1 MDDSSYAFGSYVQ
14 ITAIKFEYEENPEFD
29 YLSEE
34 INEASEFLESI
45 IHIDDFTEDRIE
57 DLVKSPLLKSI
68 QIAEFLP
75 DDVNKKIDSILA
87 RRPDISLRFFGFLE
101 SDGFGVGLIH
111 QFPSLTRLEIDMN
124 FTEWKSVPDFSGLS
138 KLNLK
143 AIYISMIDYYNLD
156 FIKDLSDGIEEIG
169 VNAYMTSG
177 SVLFDCSWLL
187 KYESLKKLYLEGEV
201 GLNLNVVE
209 DMKNLYELSLTN
221 VPFSYDVLASCKS
234 LRVLTLC
241 DCSLE
246 GIDQI
251 SNLDQ
256 VEELSLIAIEGL
268 DNVSFING
276 MDSIKQLTL
285 AQMDSLLELPDF
297 YELSKLKKITLYNI
311 PIDIDT
317 VPSNIRS
324 ITTIENE

>member
-1 MDDSSYAFGSYVQ
+1 
-14 ITAIKFEYEENPEFD
+14 
-29 YLSEE
+29 
-34 INEASEFLESI
+34 
-45 IHIDDFTEDRIE
+45 
-57 DLVKSPLLKSI
+57 
-68 QIAEFLP
+68 
-75 DDVNKKIDSILA
+75 
-87 RRPDISLRFFGFLE
+87 
-101 SDGFGVGLIH
+101 
-111 QFPSLTRLEIDMN
+111 
-124 FTEWKSVPDFSGLS
+124 
-138 KLNLK
+138 
-143 AIYISMIDYYNLD
+143 
-156 FIKDLSDGIEEIG
+156 
-169 VNAYMTSG
+169 MTSG

>member
-34 INEASEFLESI
+34 VNEASEFLESI

-138 KLNLK
+138 K
-143 AIYISMIDYYNLD
+143 
-156 FIKDLSDGIEEIG
+156 
-169 VNAYMTSG
+169 
-177 SVLFDCSWLL
+177 
-187 KYESLKKLYLEGEV
+187 
-201 GLNLNVVE
+201 
-209 DMKNLYELSLTN
+209 
-221 VPFSYDVLASCKS
+221 
-234 LRVLTLC
+234 R
-241 DCSLE
+241 
-246 GIDQI
+246 
-251 SNLDQ
+251 
-256 VEELSLIAIEGL
+256 
-268 DNVSFING
+268 
-276 MDSIKQLTL
+276 
-285 AQMDSLLELPDF
+285 
-297 YELSKLKKITLYNI
+297 KI
-311 PIDIDT
+311 
-317 VPSNIRS
+317 
-324 ITTIENE
+324 